1 MRITKEVDLL
11 GDIFTV
17 ADLMKA
23 LKHARP
29 DLDVCIQSAD
39 GPFAIKYFEGEP
51 EGEDEQSEF
60 TEWIEIYE
68 Q

>member
-23 LKHARP
+23 LKYARP
-29 DLDVCIQSAD
+29 DLDLCIQSTD

-51 EGEDEQSEF
+51 GEDEQPEY